1 MAKRH
6 ILSQIHSCGN
16 LIKQPI
22 VELAGQNRILIEN
35 HQGVL
40 AYSKEEIAIKVSY
53 GRIVI
58 AGSDLNLMQ
67 MSCEQLVVK
76 GHIDSLHLYGR

>member
-1 MAKRH
+1 MDKRH
-6 ILSQIHSCGN
+6 ILSQMQNCRAM
-16 LIKQPI
+16 IKQPI
-22 VELAGQNRILIEN
+22 VELAGQNRVLIEN

-53 GRIVI
+53 GKIVI

>member
-1 MAKRH
+1 MDERH
-6 ILSQIHSCGN
+6 ILSQIRNCRA

-22 VELAGQNRILIEN
+22 VELAGQNRVLIEN

-40 AYSKEEIAIKVSY
+40 AYSNEEIAVKVSY
-53 GRIVI
+53 GKILI

-76 GHIDSLHLYGR
+76 GHIDSLQLYGR